1 MCCVCVVC
9 AHTSHTRPWQM
20 TAAAIAQARTPSKTH
35 TLSNNKTRSRR
46 RYNYLGGAN
55 FGLPFGLAQISKDDG
70 RP

>member
-1 MCCVCVVC
+1 
-9 AHTSHTRPWQM
+9 M